1 MGASSGIGRELARR
15 LMAEGW
21 QVGVAAR
28 RMERLDQIR
37 VEGYDAP
44 HRACIDI
51 NSDGAD
57 ERLRLLIEEMGGVDL
72 YVHVS
77 GVGWQNMELEAERE
91 LQTVSTNA
99 LGFTRMVGE
108 AYRWMA
114 EHGGGQIAVVSS
126 IAGTQGLGPAPAYSA
141 TKRFQ
146 STYIQALEQ
155 QAYSRGLRIRFTEL
169 RPGFVDTDLIQGAS
183 FPMTMRVDDVAEEM
197 LWAIGSRQ
205 HLRIID
211 WRWRIVTALWR
222 SIPRWMWRHLR
233 LARG

>member
-1 MGASSGIGRELARR
+1 MTQRKAIIMVASSGIGRELVRR

-77 GVGWQNMELEAERE
+77 GVGWQNME
-91 LQTVSTNA
+91 
-99 LGFTRMVGE
+99 
-108 AYRWMA
+108 
-114 EHGGGQIAVVSS
+114 
-126 IAGTQGLGPAPAYSA
+126 
-141 TKRFQ
+141 
-146 STYIQALEQ
+146 
-155 QAYSRGLRIRFTEL
+155 
-169 RPGFVDTDLIQGAS
+169 
-183 FPMTMRVDDVAEEM
+183 
-197 LWAIGSRQ
+197 IGRA
-205 HLRIID
+205 H
-211 WRWRIVTALWR
+211 V
-222 SIPRWMWRHLR
+222 
-233 LARG
+233 

>member
-15 LMAEGW
+15 LMADGW

-37 VEGYDAP
+37 MEGYDAP
-44 HRACIDI
+44 HRAYIDI

-77 GVGWQNMELEAERE
+77 GVGWQNMELAAEHE
-91 LQTVSTNA
+91 IQTVSTNA
-99 LGFTRMVGE
+99 LGFTRVVGE
-108 AYRWMA
+108 VYRWMA
-114 EHGGGQIAVVSS
+114 SHGGGQIAVISS
-126 IAGTQGLGPAPAYSA
+126 IAGTRGLGPAPAYSA

-155 QAYSRGLRIRFTEL
+155 QANSRGLHIRFTEL

-222 SIPRWMWRHLR
+222 SMPRWMWRHLR
-233 LARG
+233 LTRG